1 MTYNQIQKKIN
12 VENLAQYISIKLKNN
27 NNLDNI
33 EFLKCKLGM
42 EVILINFSKFIAVYG
57 LAFLSGNLYITALAH
72 ISYTSIRINAYGIHS
87 KKNSTCTIVSIILF
101 VFIPNI
107 FKNVVFSAYIIV
119 LIIVFSYWSI
129 YKYAPAN
136 TSKNKISN
144 LNLKKKLKYRAL
156 IIYTFCIIVSLCT
169 NSNIIRNQIIV
180 GTIIAVI
187 CILPITYKI
196 FKEGEMKDGKH
207 IKSY

>member
-1 MTYNQIQKKIN
+1 MTYKQIQKKFN
-12 VENLAQYISIKLKNN
+12 AGNLAQYISIKLKNN

-42 EVILINFSKFIAVYG
+42 EVILINFSKFIIVYG
-57 LAFLSGNLYITALAH
+57 LAFLSGNLYITALSH
-72 ISYTSIRINAYGIHS
+72 ISYTFIRINAYGIHS

-107 FKNVVFSAYIIV
+107 FKNVVFSVYIIA
-119 LIIVFSYWSI
+119 LIIIFSYWSI

-144 LNLKKKLKYRAL
+144 LNLKKKLKYRAV
-156 IIYTFCIIVSLCT
+156 IIYTFCIMMYLCT

-180 GTIIAVI
+180 GTVIAVI
-187 CILPITYKI
+187 SILPITYKI
-196 FKEGEMKDGKH
+196 FKEGEMKDGKY